1 MKPPDHADHPD
12 RIEPTLEEAEDNAV
26 AVELGA
32 ERSRALVRELLT
44 TPPQMIVMPRYLTWA
59 ELEGGGLLIT
69 TDKASFIVAA
79 EQIEVFCPSLARM
92 VRPELVRGMPAGS
105 C

>member
-1 MKPPDHADHPD
+1 M
-12 RIEPTLEEAEDNAV
+12 DNAI
-26 AVELGA
+26 AIELGA

-44 TPPQMIVMPRYLTWA
+44 TPPQNIATPRYLSWD

-69 TDKASFIVAA
+69 TDKAKFIVSA
-79 EQIEVFCPSLARM
+79 EQVEVFCPSLMRM
-92 VRPELVRGMPAGS
+92 VRPELVRDPPAGN

>member
-1 MKPPDHADHPD
+1 VKH
-12 RIEPTLEEAEDNAV
+12 RIEPTAEEAEDNAA

-44 TPPQMIVMPRYLTWA
+44 TPPQNIVPPRYLSWA
-59 ELEGGGLLIT
+59 ELQSGDLVIT
-69 TDKASFIVAA
+69 TDKAKFFVAA
-79 EQIEVFCPSLARM
+79 AQVEVFCPSLARM
-92 VRPELVRGMPAGS
+92 VRPELMPIGAAGN